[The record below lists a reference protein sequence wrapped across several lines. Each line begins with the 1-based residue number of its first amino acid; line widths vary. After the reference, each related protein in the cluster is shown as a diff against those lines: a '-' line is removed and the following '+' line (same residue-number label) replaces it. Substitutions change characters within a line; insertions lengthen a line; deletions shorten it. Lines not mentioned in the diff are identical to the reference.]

1 MHCFC
6 LFQDGRIGALEK
18 EIKLL
23 EDEMLHMREEAAA
36 GVMPD
41 GRTTSGSDLQV
52 ETLKSQEKLLKAK
65 VTIQV

>member
-1 MHCFC
+1 
-6 LFQDGRIGALEK
+6 
-18 EIKLL
+18 
-23 EDEMLHMREEAAA
+23 MLHMREEAAA

-65 VTIQV
+65 VTGFDLNIIHMKGKFLF